1 MPFKA
6 RGRLGHATRSI
17 RFHHRIALVVLS
29 SAALTLTAS
38 DALAAQAPVGLGTA
52 SSFAVLAG
60 SAVTNTGPSII
71 NGDLG
76 VTPGTA
82 VSGFPPG
89 TVNGTI
95 HAADAVAGQAQSDL
109 TTAYNDAAGRTPAL
123 AVAGDLGGQT
133 LTPGVYNSASSLGLT
148 GQLTLNAEGDPNAVF
163 IFQAGSSLT
172 TASASDIDLING
184 AQACNVYWQVG
195 SSATLGTASVFV
207 GNILAYQSISMNN
220 DVTVNGSALARNGAV
235 TLIDDTIT
243 PAVCTPSTGTGSTGT
258 GAGSTASKGT
268 PGAGTSSA
276 GKPAG
281 GKPSGT
287 SAAGKPAGTSATGTS
302 HTGTSAASAAKAEK
316 ASALLAT
323 IPGLPGIITAQHPAS
338 GCVARPFLVT
348 VTGHH
353 ISRVTFSLGARVIPT
368 HGRAPF
374 RTTIS
379 ATGGVHVLIARVA
392 FTDTTHTKRLSLRF
406 RACTAVAAAAGKAH
420 PASPV
425 TPSGFTG

>member
-1 MPFKA
+1 
-6 RGRLGHATRSI
+6 
-17 RFHHRIALVVLS
+17 VS
-29 SAALTLTAS
+29 SATLTLTAS
-38 DALAAQAPVGLGTA
+38 VALAAQAPVGLGTA

-71 NGDLG
+71 NGNLG

-95 HAADAVAGQAQSDL
+95 HAADAVAGQAQNDL
-109 TTAYNDAAGRTPAL
+109 TTAYNDAAGRTPAV

-148 GQLTLNAEGDPNAVF
+148 GQLTLNAEGNPNAVF
-163 IFQAGSSLT
+163 IFQAGSTLT

-184 AQACNVYWQVG
+184 AQACNIYWQVG

-207 GNILAYQSISMNN
+207 GNILAYDSISMNN

-243 PAVCTPSTGTGSTGT
+243 PASCTTSSGTGSTGT
-258 GAGSTASKGT
+258 GAGTASKGT
-268 PGAGTSSA
+268 PAAGTSSA

-281 GKPSGT
+281 TSSAGKPGGT
-287 SAAGKPAGTSATGTS
+287 SAAGKPAGTSAAGTS
-302 HTGTSAASAAKAEK
+302 HTGTSSASAAKAHQGT
-316 ASALLAT
+316 ALLKT
-323 IPGLPGIITAQHPAS
+323 LPGLPGMMTGQHPAS
-338 GCVARPFLVT
+338 GCVARAFQVA
-348 VTGHH
+348 VTGSH
-353 ISRVTFSLGARVIPT
+353 IDRVTFSLAGKVIAS
-368 HGRAPF
+368 HGRSPF
-374 RTTIS
+374 R
-379 ATGGVHVLIARVA
+379 ATVKAVGGVHVLTARVA
-392 FTDTTHTKRLSLRF
+392 FTNAKHIKRLSLRF